1 MKIYD
6 ISQEFFTSRVFP
18 GDPAPVKSTVSSI
31 ADGAVCNLTAITCGS
46 HNGTHMD
53 APKHFCAGGK
63 AIDEI
68 DLERCVGKCKL
79 IELSGKI
86 TAEDIADALDDGTV
100 RLLIKGD
107 IEITLDGA
115 KKMTELGLMFLG
127 VEGLTVGPMSGPMA
141 VHLELLGHE
150 VAILEGCVMAEV
162 PTGDYFLA
170 AQPIKYGGIDGAPV
184 RPLLISLFE

>member
-1 MKIYD
+1 MRIYD

-18 GDPAPVKSTVSSI
+18 GDPAPGKVVVSSI
-31 ADGAVCNLTAITCGS
+31 AEGAEFNMTQISCGS

-63 AIDEI
+63 SIDQI
-68 DLERCVGKCKL
+68 DLDRCIGKCKL
-79 IELSGKI
+79 IELSGKVY
-86 TAEDIADALDDGTV
+86 AQDIADAMDDGTV

-107 IEITLDGA
+107 IEITLAGA
-115 KKMTELGLMFLG
+115 EKMTELGLRFLG
-127 VEGLTVGPMSGPMA
+127 VEGLTVGPMDAPMK

-150 VAILEGCVMAEV
+150 VAILEGCVMEDV

-170 AQPIKYGGIDGAPV
+170 AQPIKYGGVDGAPV